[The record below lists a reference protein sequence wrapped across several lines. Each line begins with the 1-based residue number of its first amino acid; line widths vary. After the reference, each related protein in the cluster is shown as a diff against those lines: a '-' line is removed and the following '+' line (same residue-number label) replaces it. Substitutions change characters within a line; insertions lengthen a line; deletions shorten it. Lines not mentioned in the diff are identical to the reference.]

1 MAKRLPKEVTKFL
14 LENPDELK
22 RVQFRMKD
30 VERERTRPEREAAE
44 AAQRAALPLKKCSA
58 LPYTNCQNMTPG
70 GYLCDACA
78 AEFRDDPDAF
88 K

>member
-1 MAKRLPKEVTKFL
+1 MPKRLPHDVVEFL
-14 LENPDELK
+14 LGDPKELE

-30 VERERTRPEREAAE
+30 VEELKARPARIAAE
-44 AAQRAALPLKKCSA
+44 IARRAALPLEKCRGNGYGCGR
-58 LPYTNCQNMTPG
+58 LTPG
-70 GYLCDACA
+70 GYECDSCV